1 MDDELLVERCVK
13 NDREAQHLFFKKF
26 YGKMLATSMRY
37 FDDKEEAKD
46 ILQEAFIKIFANLNS
61 YQFTGS
67 LDAWCRK
74 VVVNCAIDS
83 IRKKK
88 EIFISFSEIKDSSS
102 IYAIKDENNE
112 EVEYVKD
119 IETEVLFRMIQKL
132 PVCYRTVFNLAAIEE
147 YSHKEIAKELN
158 IVEGT
163 SKSLYCRAKQKLK
176 IMIKNYKDDK
186 RI

>member
-1 MDDELLVERCVK
+1 MDNELLVKRCIK

-26 YGKMLATSMRY
+26 YGKMLAVSMRY

-46 ILQEAFIKIFANLNS
+46 ILQESFIKIFANLNR

-74 VVVNCAIDS
+74 VVINCAIDN

-102 IYAIKDENNE
+102 IYAIKDDDNQNTDYFR
-112 EVEYVKD
+112 EVD
-119 IETEVLFRMIQKL
+119 ADVLFRMVQKL
-132 PVCYRTVFNLAAIEE
+132 PISYRTVFNLAAMED
-147 YSHKEIAKELN
+147 YTHKEIAKELN

-176 IMIKNYKDDK
+176 IMIKNYQDAK
-186 RI
+186 RV